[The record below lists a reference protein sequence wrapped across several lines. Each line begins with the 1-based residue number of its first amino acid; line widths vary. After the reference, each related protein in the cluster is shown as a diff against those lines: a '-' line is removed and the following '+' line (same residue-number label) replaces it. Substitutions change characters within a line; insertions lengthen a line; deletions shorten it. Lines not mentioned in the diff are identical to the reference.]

1 MRDEP
6 LAVAAAF
13 ESELAELLAPPGRCP
28 EPRRDYL
35 SVAAWVFAVLFGPA
49 LITLTVLVVGGMT

>member
-1 MRDEP
+1 M
-6 LAVAAAF
+6 AVAAAF